1 MKKNQICL
9 LAASLM
15 IGALSLHNPMALRA
29 EEAKAAATTPAAAE
43 AAPVAKPLP
52 DSAEL
57 VKINGKT
64 ITVEQ
69 MKALVMLRGDR
80 TDPVDPEKDV
90 PVLRG
95 ERLEKIARQVGGT
108 ELLAGRAKENGLT
121 LEEREQANVESTV
134 ARWNDSQLYKLVVAD
149 KVKEPTKEE
158 LDALYE
164 EQKESQ
170 FRQKEELKM
179 RHVFV
184 STYVDHTV
192 AAGETL
198 ESIAKN
204 VGGDASLADKILDDA
219 TKRPRAEKKEVAS
232 PDGTKKEE
240 LDPAPLQEGEKL
252 KVPVQGEKES
262 AARGK
267 IDAAYARLEKGD
279 AFLEVAKEMSE
290 NENPGQLWVI
300 RPEDQERPVMPELKE
315 AFMGLQDGK
324 FSKPLRT
331 KHGFQIV
338 LRESYTPKGYVERE
352 KAEPTLKQIADRRQ
366 REKLVDDFF
375 NDRVNDASLVVLNE
389 EILKVVSEEGKDKEP
404 IITVGEKKFSL
415 SELSA
420 EAQQA
425 IKDAKGD
432 LKAVRAALPKQRALQ
447 GELVKAYAKQ
457 LKLDESP
464 IVQFVKET
472 QTDSIL
478 ASKYLNSAAD
488 EQLAIIPPADLEAYY
503 EKNKEQFRQ
512 KESFTLFKIVKP
524 HGDGEEAA
532 KKAAEELA
540 QAVAGV
546 QSLEEFKEKAD
557 SVNPKE
563 DKRFAKGGSLGRLNA
578 ERLPEAEINAI
589 RKVTAPGK
597 TEVYDTGSEAA
608 VVWVNDSTKDYLPT
622 LEEKK
627 SDIESIVKRQK
638 RGELTNTLLEDAR
651 KTVPIEILA
660 KD

>member
-1 MKKNQICL
+1 
-9 LAASLM
+9 
-15 IGALSLHNPMALRA
+15 
-29 EEAKAAATTPAAAE
+29 
-43 AAPVAKPLP
+43 
-52 DSAEL
+52 
-57 VKINGKT
+57 
-64 ITVEQ
+64 
-69 MKALVMLRGDR
+69 
-80 TDPVDPEKDV
+80 
-90 PVLRG
+90 
-95 ERLEKIARQVGGT
+95 
-108 ELLAGRAKENGLT
+108 
-121 LEEREQANVESTV
+121 
-134 ARWNDSQLYKLVVAD
+134 
-149 KVKEPTKEE
+149 
-158 LDALYE
+158 
-164 EQKESQ
+164 
-170 FRQKEELKM
+170 M

-192 AAGETL
+192 RAGETL

-608 VVWVNDSTKDYLPT
+608 VVWGERLYEGLSPDARREEVGHREHREAAEARRADEHAPRGRPQDGADRDPREGLSPVRHTRRIDTRPPERWMLRRPSSIRTRDGSARGSGGGGRRGLALLPWS
-622 LEEKK
+622 ERVQVHDEAAVPVG
-627 SDIESIVKRQK
+627 SVRIGDA
-638 RGELTNTLLEDAR
+638 EDASGC
-651 KTVPIEILA
+651 EA
-660 KD
+660 